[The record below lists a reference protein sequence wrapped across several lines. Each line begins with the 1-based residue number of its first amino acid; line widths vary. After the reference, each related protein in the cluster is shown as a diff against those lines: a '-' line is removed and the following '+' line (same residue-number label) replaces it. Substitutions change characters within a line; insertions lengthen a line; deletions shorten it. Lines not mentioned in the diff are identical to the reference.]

1 MAKLD
6 AFNFKWTPFSEMD
19 FKICD
24 DDRAP
29 LNRCDVC
36 NLCRQS
42 LDDEN
47 HVTACCNASCH
58 KWCDE
63 QCHNYLC
70 KCPLCKSAA
79 GYDDVKIFLDYD
91 SYFSAAKKAR
101 LFSQMYNS
109 IQKKKFCVCIPRF
122 GDLNPSIPREEYRH
136 FVNLINEYLDP

>member
-19 FKICD
+19 FKICG

-29 LNRCDVC
+29 LDRAPLDVC

-47 HVTACCNASCH
+47 HVTVCCNAPCH
-58 KWCDE
+58 EWCDE

-70 KCPLCKSAA
+70 KCPLCKSATVVGMA
-79 GYDDVKIFLDYD
+79 MSKYFWIMILIVLLQRRRA
-91 SYFSAAKKAR
+91 FSAKCTT
-101 LFSQMYNS
+101 LY
-109 IQKKKFCVCIPRF
+109 KKKTIVFAYQ
-122 GDLNPSIPREEYRH
+122 DLVI
-136 FVNLINEYLDP
+136 